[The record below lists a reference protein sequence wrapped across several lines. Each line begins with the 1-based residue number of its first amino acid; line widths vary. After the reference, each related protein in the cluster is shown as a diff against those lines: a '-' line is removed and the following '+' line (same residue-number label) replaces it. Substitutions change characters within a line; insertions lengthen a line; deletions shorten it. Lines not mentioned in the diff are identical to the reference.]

1 MLASKPSELRK
12 IRRIMKD
19 EVQRLMRSGRR
30 ARIAAKRSW
39 LES

>member
-1 MLASKPSELRK
+1 MIASKSAEFRK
-12 IRRIMKD
+12 IRRIAKD
-19 EVQRLMRSGRR
+19 EVQRLMRAGRR